1 MRKAVAPGS
10 KNRLSHFSPHKNME
24 ILIMAKGRYTVKEAQ
39 AIALQ
44 AGYELIH
51 QEGWG
56 ERFYTISLNG
66 EGKVQGQK
74 LVPLMQWIE
83 ENPLPRIEESAELT
97 LEESTSCDDLA
108 MQSPLTCAACPF
120 FQSYN
125 EPSGRGYCPCNDRVV
140 YAHHEKSQECDRV
153 REIEAE
159 FIQPRSWAQAQSE
172 VETYLEAQ
180 VSEIAPEPLSPA
192 NSYIGWCLPGGKKIC
207 AVRLNYEHFPVCTNA
222 LSDKQKESAIK
233 GCVVPGLWAKQ
244 QTQADYQE
252 AIAGDNVAIRLQSTE
267 IVYDPRTESKPEAIA
282 FLTAFLAHTSSRD
295 VPEVA
300 RAEWDQCNILTG
312 GYYCNEWEE
321 IINVKVVI
329 NWKAGTYQRNDTFCD
344 GALAAV
350 WGNLRGMELSHINF
364 DFSRLPIDSAKQE
377 RRAAV
382 LQYRFTEAIAIIATE
397 QPGVVE
403 RVTLDSVIVRLEDGS
418 LKEVAPDEIK
428 HVEAPWKGVKWT
440 DLSLEFRRN
449 LKRYNP
455 SQNVL
460 DKHKKELVRVIKK

>member
-1 MRKAVAPGS
+1 MNPLYTRAQLEAIG
-10 KNRLSHFSPHKNME
+10 NRNSIWTICKERGLKCLARTADCIDL
-24 ILIMAKGRYTVKEAQ
+24 ILESQPAQ
-39 AIALQ
+39 APV
-44 AGYELIH
+44 
-51 QEGWG
+51 
-56 ERFYTISLNG
+56 T
-66 EGKVQGQK
+66 V
-74 LVPLMQWIE
+74 E
-83 ENPLPRIEESAELT
+83 ET
-97 LEESTSCDDLA
+97 MTST
-108 MQSPLTCAACPF
+108 TCASCPF
-120 FQSYN
+120 FESYN

-140 YAHHEKSQECDRV
+140 YAHHEKSQECDRS

-159 FIQPRSWAQAQSE
+159 FIQPKSWAQAQAE

-180 VSEIAPEPLSPA
+180 AQEVAPEPELT
-192 NSYIGWCLPGGKKIC
+192 G
-207 AVRLNYEHFPVCTNA
+207 A
-222 LSDKQKESAIK
+222 LS
-233 GCVVPGLWAKQ
+233 
-244 QTQADYQE
+244 
-252 AIAGDNVAIRLQSTE
+252 GDNVAIRLQPE
-267 IVYDPRTESKPEAIA
+267 IIYDPRTESKPEAIA
-282 FLTAFLAHTSSRD
+282 FLTAFLAHTAGRD

-350 WGNLRGMELSHINF
+350 WGNLRGIELSHINF

-382 LQYRFTEAIAIIATE
+382 LQYRFTEAIAIIATV

-403 RVTLDSVIVRLEDGS
+403 RVTLDSVVVRLEDGS

-428 HVEAPWKGVKWT
+428 HVEAPWKGVKWN
-440 DLSLEFRRN
+440 DLSPGIRRI
-449 LKRYNP
+449 LKGYNP